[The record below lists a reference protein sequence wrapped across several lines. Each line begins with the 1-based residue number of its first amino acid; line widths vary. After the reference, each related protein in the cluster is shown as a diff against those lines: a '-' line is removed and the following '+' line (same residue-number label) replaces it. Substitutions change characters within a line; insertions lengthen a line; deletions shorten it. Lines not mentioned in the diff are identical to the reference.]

1 VNWISWERLEQPI
14 EAMVKIRYRHEP
26 ALALIE
32 PCDEP
37 RDVRAASNSLTS
49 HSLTSNFLSGGDAG
63 RSVALAPAVRVR
75 FRTPQRAITPGQA
88 AVFYRDDQVLG
99 GGWIF

>member
-1 VNWISWERLEQPI
+1 VNWISWGRLEQPI

-26 ALALIE
+26 APALIE
-32 PCDEP
+32 PTDEP
-37 RDVRAASNSLTS
+37 CDLSSNPNPLPRGDVARPAA
-49 HSLTSNFLSGGDAG
+49 A
-63 RSVALAPAVRVR
+63 APAVRVR

-88 AVFYRDDQVLG
+88 AVFYREEQVLG